1 MSQTDF
7 EPALIRRSLKSTIVG
22 YTPSPVSGHVVGR
35 PNLSALRIVAIP
47 EQTMVYL
54 NWLWTP
60 GWAWPHDAPILFL
73 LICVIA
79 LTSLFSFLGLWG
91 LALRFRRRSEQT
103 DKEIASLHDEIL
115 LLKIRVNGLVRR

>member
-1 MSQTDF
+1 
-7 EPALIRRSLKSTIVG
+7 
-22 YTPSPVSGHVVGR
+22 
-35 PNLSALRIVAIP
+35 
-47 EQTMVYL
+47 MVYL

-115 LLKIRVNGLVRR
+115 LLKIRVNGLVRRRKRKREQKPSVLQFPDKVWGG